1 VWDVWLVLAG
11 DCLVG
16 SCLPRLL
23 LARSLVCASV
33 SLSVSSCSLLALS
46 IDSPATYLP
55 NASPHRVNT
64 TRVPWCD
71 GRCTC
76 QLQSLSF
83 AVDAAAAAS
92 LSLLLPP
99 TSAAWS
105 ACQQLTS
112 RMSIVCAISYQ
123 VVVLPHGGVRA
134 VEPAPL
140 Q

>member
-83 AVDAAAAAS
+83 YCRCRSSRISLVAVAAICCCRH
-92 LSLLLPP
+92 LL
-99 TSAAWS
+99 
-105 ACQQLTS
+105 
-112 RMSIVCAISYQ
+112 R
-123 VVVLPHGGVRA
+123 GVR
-134 VEPAPL
+134 VSN
-140 Q
+140 